1 MDPVAAPADPPAQA
15 ARFAAA
21 IDAANACFGQVNS
34 EMAALQASWRGEA
47 AVRFGQAMND
57 WERQFDRILGSLAD
71 LVDVARGAA
80 AHSAAECS
88 DERIRCADRR

>member
-1 MDPVAAPADPPAQA
+1 MDPVPAPAG

-21 IDAANACFGQVNS
+21 IDAANACFGTVNN

-57 WERQFDRILGSLAD
+57 WEQQFDRILGSLAD
-71 LVDVARGAA
+71 LVDAARATAATAA
-80 AHSAAECS
+80 AKCS
-88 DERIRCADRR
+88 NERSRCADRP

>member
-1 MDPVAAPADPPAQA
+1 MDPVPAPAE
-15 ARFAAA
+15 ARFATA

-47 AVRFGQAMND
+47 SVRFGQAMND
-57 WERQFDRILGSLAD
+57 WEQQFDRILASLAD

-80 AHSAAECS
+80 APPAAQRS
-88 DERIRCADRR
+88 DERIRCADCR

>member
-1 MDPVAAPADPPAQA
+1 MDPVPAPAGAAAQ

-47 AVRFGQAMND
+47 SVRFGQAMND
-57 WERQFDRILGSLAD
+57 WEQQFDRILRSLAD
-71 LVDVARGAA
+71 LVDVARGAS
-80 AHSAAECS
+80 AHPAAERS
-88 DERIRCADRR
+88 NERLRCADRR

>member
-1 MDPVAAPADPPAQA
+1 MDPE

-21 IDAANACFGQVNS
+21 IDAANACFGTVNS

-57 WERQFDRILGSLAD
+57 WEQQFDRILASLTD
-71 LVDVARGAA
+71 LVDVARETAA
-80 AHSAAECS
+80 STTVKRS
-88 DERIRCADRR
+88 NERVRCADRR

>member
-1 MDPVAAPADPPAQA
+1 MDLG

-21 IDAANACFGQVNS
+21 IDAANACFGTVNS

-57 WERQFDRILGSLAD
+57 WEQQFDRILASLAD
-71 LVDVARGAA
+71 LVDVARGTAA
-80 AHSAAECS
+80 SS
-88 DERIRCADRR
+88 TVERSNEHLRCAEPR

>member
-1 MDPVAAPADPPAQA
+1 MDPVPVPAG

-21 IDAANACFGQVNS
+21 IDAANACFGTVNS

-57 WERQFDRILGSLAD
+57 WEQQFDRILASLAD
-71 LVDVARGAA
+71 LVDVARGTAA
-80 AHSAAECS
+80 STTAQCS
-88 DERIRCADRR
+88 NERVRCPGHR

>member
-1 MDPVAAPADPPAQA
+1 MDPVPAPAGLPEQA

-21 IDAANACFGQVNS
+21 IDAANACFGTVNS

-57 WERQFDRILGSLAD
+57 WEQQFDRILESLAD
-71 LVDVARGAA
+71 LVDVARGVAA
-80 AHSAAECS
+80 STAAKCS
-88 DERIRCADRR
+88 NERLRCTDRR

>member
-1 MDPVAAPADPPAQA
+1 MDPVPAPAGLPEQA
-15 ARFAAA
+15 ERFAAA
-21 IDAANACFGQVNS
+21 IDAANACLGTVNS

-57 WERQFDRILGSLAD
+57 WEQQFDRILGSLAD

-80 AHSAAECS
+80 APVAANCS
-88 DERIRCADRR
+88 DERVRGADRP